1 MTTPSLSG
9 PASALYFH
17 LIADE
22 RWRGG
27 MRGVYT
33 IVPRVVRW
41 LVRLS
46 FVDARRGWADLRAA
60 GLVAW
65 DDPPGGTTELDRRI
79 VLVPPQLEDAVLGAE
94 WTSPDWGP
102 DPEVAGELP
111 VRRQAEPDPL
121 WASLDELRREQD
133 EATARYKAAHPSGR
147 GAPVFQDLDPLI
159 GPLLDLRARE
169 QAERARAGLSAD
181 PTVLGYD
188 DILGYFARARGGES
202 ARSLGLALRYL
213 ADLAIQSPESHGP
226 KVSLRYV
233 LHVGSRAILPVEQ
246 QDDLYT
252 DGLAETGWM
261 KYADRWERARPSA
274 VDVVYLD
281 GRLGHGTDPV
291 YALAFGVEQA
301 QGQRGETGVDIAA
314 AAADFRSR
322 LGAR

>member
-1 MTTPSLSG
+1 M
-9 PASALYFH
+9 SA
-17 LIADE
+17 
-22 RWRGG
+22 
-27 MRGVYT
+27 
-33 IVPRVVRW
+33 
-41 LVRLS
+41 
-46 FVDARRGWADLRAA
+46 FVQVE
-60 GLVAW
+60 GL
-65 DDPPGGTTELDRRI
+65 TF
-79 VLVPPQLEDAVLGAE
+79 Q
-94 WTSPDWGP
+94 
-102 DPEVAGELP
+102 
-111 VRRQAEPDPL
+111 
-121 WASLDELRREQD
+121 
-133 EATARYKAAHPSGR
+133 YGR
-147 GAPVFQDLDPLI
+147 GAPVFENLDPLI

-169 QAERARAGLSAD
+169 QAERTRAGLPSD

-188 DILGYFARARGGES
+188 DLLGYFARARGGES

-233 LHVGSRAILPVEQ
+233 LHVGSRAILPPEQ

-261 KYADRWERARPSA
+261 RYPDRWERSRPSA

-291 YALAFGVEQA
+291 YAMAFGVEQA
-301 QGQRGETGVDIAA
+301 KGTRETGMDIAA